1 MIYEPRVERLP
12 ELKETAAAL
21 VELLEKPEPTLLSW
35 WNNLAQAGKRLQ
47 LAMVGAG
54 IMQPVREPAA
64 VCTCGDTLGDVDP
77 RCPAHF
83 PSRAYGR

>member
-1 MIYEPRVERLP
+1 MSYLP
-12 ELKETAAAL
+12 AGLRELKETTAAL
-21 VELLEKPEPTLLSW
+21 AELLEAPVPGSLTW
-35 WNNLAQAGKRLQ
+35 WNSLAQASKRLQ

-54 IMQPVREPAA
+54 IMQPVRPPAA

-83 PSRAYGR
+83 PSRVGL